1 MYKVDF
7 GNKKKVIV
15 VIGCGGTGSY
25 IIGTLARQD
34 YTPFLID
41 GDVVE
46 EMNLKRQE
54 FFENDIN
61 KYKS

>member
-25 IIGTLARQD
+25 IIGNLARQD

-46 EMNLKRQE
+46 EKNLKR
-54 FFENDIN
+54 
-61 KYKS
+61 